1 VDLQAGYRFCN
12 APRFHAAWAWPE
24 RLRLGSGDAW
34 RPPTEAELAL
44 LVAGEAGD
52 DTWGRD
58 VCVFAVPEH
67 LRSLWWDLV
76 AAAADAPPDAGPLAQ
91 AFADF
96 AQFKRIPLP
105 ARCSFD
111 VVLTPPGQPAAG
123 TAGPAG
129 QGRVV
134 AGVNLGDERTTLVL
148 LNLPPA
154 RLEERLGPP
163 AEGLVERFLAAC
175 PGYPQVRLALDAG
188 EGAWLPPGAIVLDRC
203 PSERDVDVWLAL
215 RGE

>member
-1 VDLQAGYRFCN
+1 MDLEAGYRFCD
-12 APRFHAAWAWPE
+12 APRFHLARWWPE

-44 LVAGEAGD
+44 LVATGQVGD
-52 DTWGRD
+52 DAWGRD

-76 AAAADAPPDAGPLAQ
+76 ASSDAPPEVGLLAR

-96 AQFKRIPLP
+96 AQFKRMPMP

-111 VVLTPPGQPAAG
+111 VVLTPPGSSATIGAF
-123 TAGPAG
+123 
-129 QGRVV
+129 V
-134 AGVNLGDERTTLVL
+134 AGVNLGDERTSLVL

-163 AEGLVERFLAAC
+163 AEDLVGRFLAAC
-175 PGYPQVRLALDAG
+175 PSYPLVRLALEPG
-188 EGAWLPPGAIVLDRC
+188 EGAWLPPGAIVLERC
-203 PSERDVDVWLAL
+203 PSGMDVDVWLAI